1 MYTTKLGI
9 CIRITYTL
17 FRVRLVYYP
26 PSVVPLL
33 SARYVRVAYACALYT
48 LRRIFEKILSDYY
61 TMYKFPC
68 TLSHLYVAR
77 SCTWVVYS

>member
-17 FRVRLVYYP
+17 FRMRCFVH
-26 PSVVPLL
+26 VPLPL
-33 SARYVRVAYACALYT
+33 SLVDVRAVFVLRVHARSVKF
-48 LRRIFEKILSDYY
+48 FEKILSDYY

-68 TLSHLYVAR
+68 TLSHLCVAR
-77 SCTWVVYS
+77 SRAWVVCG